1 MPKFMEFIEF
11 IIPASGPII
20 SRASAGSWSICARFM
35 CSATGLTMRFHI
47 GMVSTSQSSAFHA
60 CAFDSAAGSVVVSL
74 NQWSTSRRDSSTA
87 FLSPAATAALSP
99 TR

>member
-47 GMVSTSQSSAFHA
+47 GMVSTSQSSAFQA

-74 NQWSTSRRDSSTA
+74 SQ
-87 FLSPAATAALSP
+87 
-99 TR
+99 